1 MSDFVFQRQ
10 MHAERLKARHKK
22 TLLIPLGFLSFQ
34 ILWAVWQV
42 ASMDSGEFSTG
53 YMMFFYQLP
62 PMNAIMLPLMLS
74 VIASRICDMEV
85 KGDTMKIL
93 FTLQKR
99 TGFFDCKYLTC
110 LKYLLVFV
118 IGQGFMLPVLGTVYH
133 FGPMKL
139 SLYLLYLA
147 VTLTVSAVILCIQQ
161 FLSLISE
168 NQLLPL
174 GVGLAGCFLGL
185 FSMFFPAPVAKLVL
199 WGYYSV
205 FACVGM
211 NWDSETNEI
220 LGYYTIPFP
229 VLSFIL
235 FLAAGVLI
243 YLICRTIIQ
252 KKEV

>member
-1 MSDFVFQRQ
+1 MSSVFFRQ
-10 MHAERLKARHKK
+10 MRAEKLKARHKK
-22 TLLIPLGFLSFQ
+22 ALFVPLGFLLFQ
-34 ILWAVWQV
+34 ILWAVWQIS
-42 ASMDSGEFSTG
+42 SMKPQELPDG

-110 LKYLLVFV
+110 LKYLLIFV
-118 IGQGFMLPVLGTVYH
+118 AGQGIMLPVLGTINH
-133 FGPMKL
+133 FGSLKI
-139 SLYLLYLA
+139 SLYLLYLL
-147 VTLTVSAVILCIQQ
+147 VTFTVSAVILCIQQ
-161 FLSLISE
+161 FLSLVSE

-185 FSMFFPAPVAKLVL
+185 FSMFFPAPVARLIL

-211 NWDSETNEI
+211 DWDSEINKI
-220 LGYYTIPFP
+220 LGYYEIPFP
-229 VLSFIL
+229 TVSFLL
-235 FLAAGVLI
+235 FLAAGILI

>member
-1 MSDFVFQRQ
+1 MNSEFVRQ
-10 MHAERLKARHKK
+10 MRAEKLKARHKK
-22 TLLIPLGFLSFQ
+22 AILVPLGFLAFQ
-34 ILWAVWQV
+34 LLWALWQI
-42 ASMDSGEFSTG
+42 SSTEPQALSDG

-99 TGFFDCKYLTC
+99 AGFFDCKYLTC
-110 LKYLLVFV
+110 MKYLLVFV
-118 IGQGFMLPVLGTVYH
+118 TGQGIMLPLLGSIYH
-133 FGPMKL
+133 FGSMKI
-139 SLYLLYLA
+139 SLYLLYLL

-161 FLSLISE
+161 LLSLLSQ
-168 NQLLPL
+168 NQILPL
-174 GVGLAGCFLGL
+174 GVGIAGCFLGL
-185 FSMFFPAPVAKLVL
+185 FSMFFPAPAARLVL
-199 WGYYSV
+199 WGYYAV

-211 NWDSETNEI
+211 NWDSEINKI
-220 LGYYTIPFP
+220 LGYYEIPFP
-229 VLSFIL
+229 AASFVL
-235 FLAAGVLI
+235 FLAAGALI

>member
-1 MSDFVFQRQ
+1 MSSVFIRQ
-10 MHAERLKARHKK
+10 MRAEKLKARHKK
-22 TLLIPLGFLSFQ
+22 AILVPLGFLLFQ
-34 ILWAVWQV
+34 ILWAIWQIS
-42 ASMDSGEFSTG
+42 SMDPQELPDG
-53 YMMFFYQLP
+53 YMMFLYQLP

-118 IGQGFMLPVLGTVYH
+118 AGQGVMLPVLGTVNH
-133 FGPMKL
+133 FGSLKI
-139 SLYLLYLA
+139 SLYLLYLL
-147 VTLTVSAVILCIQQ
+147 VTFTVSAVILCIQQ
-161 FLSLISE
+161 FLSLVSE

-185 FSMFFPAPVAKLVL
+185 FSMFFPAPVARLIL

-211 NWDSETNEI
+211 DWDSEINKI
-220 LGYYTIPFP
+220 LGYYEIPFP
-229 VLSFIL
+229 TVSFLL
-235 FLAAGVLI
+235 FLAAGILI

>member
-1 MSDFVFQRQ
+1 MSSVFFRQ
-10 MHAERLKARHKK
+10 MRAEKLKARHKK
-22 TLLIPLGFLSFQ
+22 ALFVPLGFLLFQ
-34 ILWAVWQV
+34 ILWAVWQIS
-42 ASMDSGEFSTG
+42 SMKPQELPDG

-74 VIASRICDMEV
+74 VIASRVCDMEV
-85 KGDTMKIL
+85 KGDTLKIL

-99 TGFFDCKYLTC
+99 DGFFDCKYLTC
-110 LKYLLVFV
+110 LKYLLIFAA
-118 IGQGFMLPVLGTVYH
+118 GQGIMLPVLGTINH
-133 FGPMKL
+133 FGSLKI
-139 SLYLLYLA
+139 SLYLLYLL
-147 VTLTVSAVILCIQQ
+147 VTFTVSAVILCIQQ
-161 FLSLISE
+161 FLSLVSE

-185 FSMFFPAPVAKLVL
+185 FSMFFPAPVARLIL

-211 NWDSETNEI
+211 DWDSEINKI
-220 LGYYTIPFP
+220 LGYYEIPFP
-229 VLSFIL
+229 TVSFLL
-235 FLAAGVLI
+235 FLAAGILI

>member
-1 MSDFVFQRQ
+1 MSSVFIRQ
-10 MHAERLKARHKK
+10 MRAEKLKARHKNAI
-22 TLLIPLGFLSFQ
+22 LVPLGFLLFQ
-34 ILWAVWQV
+34 ILWAIWQIS
-42 ASMDSGEFSTG
+42 SMDPQELPDG
-53 YMMFFYQLP
+53 YMMFLYQLP

-118 IGQGFMLPVLGTVYH
+118 AGQGVMLPVLGTVNH
-133 FGPMKL
+133 FGSLKI
-139 SLYLLYLA
+139 SLYLLYLL
-147 VTLTVSAVILCIQQ
+147 VTFTVSAVILCIQQ

-185 FSMFFPAPVAKLVL
+185 FSMFFPAPVARLVL
-199 WGYYSV
+199 WGYYALFS
-205 FACVGM
+205 CVGM
-211 NWDSETNEI
+211 NWDSEINKI
-220 LGYYTIPFP
+220 LGYYEIPFP
-229 VLSFIL
+229 TVSFLL

>member
-1 MSDFVFQRQ
+1 MSSVFIRQ
-10 MHAERLKARHKK
+10 MRAEKLKARHKK
-22 TLLIPLGFLSFQ
+22 AILVPLGFLLFQ
-34 ILWAVWQV
+34 ILWAIWQIS
-42 ASMDSGEFSTG
+42 SMDPQELPDG
-53 YMMFFYQLP
+53 YMMFLYQLP

-118 IGQGFMLPVLGTVYH
+118 AGQGVMLPVLGTVNH
-133 FGPMKL
+133 FGSLKI
-139 SLYLLYLA
+139 SLYLLYLL
-147 VTLTVSAVILCIQQ
+147 VTFTVSAVILCIQQ

-185 FSMFFPAPVAKLVL
+185 FS
-199 WGYYSV
+199 S
-205 FACVGM
+205 VGM
-211 NWDSETNEI
+211 NWDSEINKI
-220 LGYYTIPFP
+220 LGYYEIPFP
-229 VLSFIL
+229 TVSFLL